1 MLVLIWSQVLLLYQ
15 CNYPE
20 GLFFSSGLAVEA
32 GLRVSSFLSCGLRLR
47 NYRAVDRGIINSAHV
62 VFGFCV
68 LYRRSRRLLQL
79 GLSAYPYQERPFR
92 TAHRINLF
100 ACYWRELETICS
112 VLHIWSW
119 WGEMCCHEALFN
131 FVGSSQPRSHKVGCC
146 FRARVHRYYYL
157 YNIFTANMWE
167 LRCDLEKYDYWANV
181 S

>member
-32 GLRVSSFLSCGLRLR
+32 GLRVSSYLSCGLRLR

-119 WGEMCCHEALFN
+119 WGEIF
-131 FVGSSQPRSHKVGCC
+131 SHD
-146 FRARVHRYYYL
+146 YL
-157 YNIFTANMWE
+157 YFPINSGGMISLHQSWSFTPLLPARHLESRGNSRMGRSGVLVGKFE
-167 LRCDLEKYDYWANV
+167 LN